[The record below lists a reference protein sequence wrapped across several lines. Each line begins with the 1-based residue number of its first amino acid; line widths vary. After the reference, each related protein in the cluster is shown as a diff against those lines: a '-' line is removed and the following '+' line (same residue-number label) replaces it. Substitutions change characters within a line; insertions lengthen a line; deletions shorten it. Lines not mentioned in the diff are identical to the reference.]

1 VLDASGYLF
10 ITDYNNH
17 RIIATGPIGLRC
29 IVGCS
34 GYGGSAAN
42 ELYYPRSLSFDNY
55 GNIYVTDTENQRIQ
69 KFFLATNSCCKYR
82 NRS

>member
-10 ITDYNNH
+10 ITDYDNH

-42 ELYYPRSLSFDNY
+42 ELYYPRSLSFDSY